1 MAREG
6 TTTDY
11 NGVFDPEWYLD
22 TYYGSV
28 ADQVSGHVTNQASSQ
43 SDGVVGNQLQ
53 FNLLQFNLEK
63 YHDIFQYGDVKGRRL
78 LDVGTGPSVHSVISA
93 CRHVDD
99 VYLTDFAAQ
108 NRKVLNDWW
117 KSDKTTIVKV
127 TEYILR
133 KENSSETVAERHKTI
148 KEKVRHVLPID
159 VTLSDPLGSGCDVN
173 QFDIITSSLCLEAAA
188 QTLDQYRSNAANVS
202 SLLKSG
208 GHFILNGVLEQ
219 TWYRI
224 GEAKFSCV
232 KLTRDDIKST
242 FVSCGFNIQ
251 LFDDVKFKSKED
263 EYSDFHG
270 YFVMHAI
277 KE

>member
-1 MAREG
+1 MANDEK
-6 TTTDY
+6 TVDY
-11 NGVFDPEWYLD
+11 SGKFDPEWYMD
-22 TYYGSV
+22 TFYSSV
-28 ADQVSGHVTNQASSQ
+28 IGQAAE
-43 SDGVVGNQLQ
+43 G
-53 FNLLQFNLEK
+53 NLLQFALEK
-63 YHDIFQYGDVKGRRL
+63 YHDIFHSGDVKGRRL

-117 KSDKTTIVKV
+117 KSDKTMTENI
-127 TEYILR
+127 TEYVLG
-133 KENSSETVAERHKTI
+133 KEHSRQTVLERHSMM
-148 KEKVRHVLPID
+148 KEKVRDVFPID
-159 VTLSDPLGSGCDVN
+159 VNMADPLGSGCDVN

-188 QTLDQYRSNAANVS
+188 QTLNQYRSNAANVS

-219 TWYRI
+219 TWYRV

-232 KLTRDDIKST
+232 KLTRDDVEST